1 MAESEVAR
9 DDAVVE
15 LARKAAEVEVLRHAS
30 LDINS
35 TLDLE
40 EIYAIALRTMAEL
53 FEFHHSVILLL
64 DETENVLQVVA
75 SRGFDDQALGG
86 TVPVGTGVIGMV
98 AKRRSLMRVANLK
111 QQRTYSAAIRQQMEV
126 AGRAA
131 ELAEV
136 VPVPGLP
143 DAESQI
149 AIPLMVQDTLI
160 GVFSVET
167 PEHKRFS
174 EHDEVLVTI
183 VSNQVASAMRNAQLF
198 GTVEQRRKELAE
210 AHEGLRKLNDTLED
224 RVRERTQALE
234 RSNQELR
241 EAQAQLV
248 QSEKMAS
255 LGNLAAGVAHEINTP
270 IGAIR
275 SNADVQRRAIKIVRE
290 SGNHDEEAQD
300 SGEHPRVH
308 LALEVLEDTNRV
320 TQEATDRV
328 TTIVDSLRNFARLDE
343 AEYQAIDLHEGID
356 SSLTL
361 IRHLLTERVKVVKHY
376 GSLPEVQCFASQL
389 NQVFMNLLTNAVQ
402 AIEDEGTI
410 TISTE
415 YAAQYAVVRISDTGC
430 GIEAD
435 KLAHIFDPGFTL
447 KGVGVG
453 VGLGLSIVYRIVQ
466 DHLGTIEVESE
477 PGVGTTFTLKLP
489 LEPSAKAE

>member
-1 MAESEVAR
+1 M
-9 DDAVVE
+9 
-15 LARKAAEVEVLRHAS
+15 
-30 LDINS
+30 
-35 TLDLE
+35 
-40 EIYAIALRTMAEL
+40 
-53 FEFHHSVILLL
+53 
-64 DETENVLQVVA
+64 
-75 SRGFDDQALGG
+75 
-86 TVPVGTGVIGMV
+86 PVGTGVIGMV

-143 DAESQI
+143 EAESQI

-290 SGNHDEEAQD
+290 SANHDEEAQD
-300 SGEHPRVH
+300 SREHPRVH

-328 TTIVDSLRNFARLDE
+328 TTIVDSLRNLHGSMRLSTRRSTCTKVSTAR
-343 AEYQAIDLHEGID
+343 
-356 SSLTL
+356 
-361 IRHLLTERVKVVKHY
+361 
-376 GSLPEVQCFASQL
+376 
-389 NQVFMNLLTNAVQ
+389 
-402 AIEDEGTI
+402 
-410 TISTE
+410 
-415 YAAQYAVVRISDTGC
+415 
-430 GIEAD
+430 
-435 KLAHIFDPGFTL
+435 
-447 KGVGVG
+447 
-453 VGLGLSIVYRIVQ
+453 
-466 DHLGTIEVESE
+466 
-477 PGVGTTFTLKLP
+477 
-489 LEPSAKAE
+489 